1 MGVRTAGGVVVT
13 KKVYGCN
20 EKERVRTTG
29 GVVVTKKVLECNEEG
44 TCQNY
49 RRCGCGEEG
58 ARV

>member
-29 GVVVTKKVLECNEEG
+29 GVVVTKKVYG
-44 TCQNY
+44 CQNY
-49 RRCGCGEEG
+49 RRCGCDEEG

>member
-20 EKERVRTTG
+20 E
-29 GVVVTKKVLECNEEG
+29 EG

-49 RRCGCGEEG
+49 RRCGCDEEG
-58 ARV
+58 VWVSELQEVWL